1 MGIFDFETNSVC
13 GNNRL
18 KDECLIAFKV
28 YDSCRQQ
35 TCLNNSIIG
44 PARAARNA
52 CYCGINVTEG
62 EIITPPSNAASVT
75 ISHLEVERVV
85 IVSKNP
91 SNFKV
96 GFWDIDLK
104 YVFSYKLSFRDIN
117 GDVLC
122 TVAAQ
127 SVFNKMV
134 TLFGSTTTNS
144 SISTDLLTSVGTTI
158 DLNSDPFVWVESK
171 AVALRAELRYD
182 NCCCNDEDAD
192 AVNVTIGLFTIIKL
206 YRIVNLTVASK
217 GFCIPDVCEDTT
229 RNSCDFFEDLDF
241 PMDIFSPP
249 QKPEFMAGISNNI
262 PAEREECERN
272 SNCGCGC
279 NCGCNRDRDDRNRNR
294 DCDRDDRN
302 RNRDCDRDDRN
313 RNRDCDRDD
322 RNRNR
327 DCDRDDRNNN
337 CRRCK

>member
-1 MGIFDFETNSVC
+1 MGVFDFDTNSVC
-13 GNNRL
+13 GNDNKL

-35 TCLNNSIIG
+35 TCLTNGIIG

-52 CYCGINVTEG
+52 SYCGINVTEG

-75 ISHLEVERVV
+75 ISDLEVERVV

-122 TVAAQ
+122 SVCAQ
-127 SVFNKMV
+127 SVYNKMI

-144 SISTDLLTSVGTTI
+144 SISTDLLSSAGTTI

-171 AVALRAELRYD
+171 GVALKAELHYGK
-182 NCCCNDEDAD
+182 CCCDDEDAD
-192 AVNVTIGLFTIIKL
+192 FVDVTIGLFSIIKL
-206 YRIVNLTVASK
+206 YRIVNLVVSSR
-217 GFCIPDVCEDTT
+217 GFCIPDVCE
-229 RNSCDFFEDLDF
+229 NPAVNPCDFFENLDF
-241 PMDIFSPP
+241 PMDTFAPP
-249 QKPEFMAGISNNI
+249 QKPEFIAGISNNI
-262 PAEREECERN
+262 PAEDKDECDKGHN
-272 SNCGCGC
+272 C
-279 NCGCNRDRDDRNRNR
+279 NCGCN
-294 DCDRDDRN
+294 C
-302 RNRDCDRDDRN
+302 
-313 RNRDCDRDD
+313 
-322 RNRNR
+322 
-327 DCDRDDRNNN
+327 N
-337 CRRCK
+337 CR